1 MQRRQLEMVSYSVCL
16 RNSDNVKNLVSI
28 VDKLNYD
35 ADLLDGSVV
44 VDAKSL
50 IGVMTMDLSEKLE
63 LRLHTDNED
72 EALKEQ
78 LKDILV

>member
-1 MQRRQLEMVSYSVCL
+1 MISYSVCL
-16 RNSDNVKNLVSI
+16 RDSDNVKKFVSI
-28 VDKLNYD
+28 VDKLDYD
-35 ADLLDGSVV
+35 VDLLDGSVV

>member
-1 MQRRQLEMVSYSVCL
+1 MVSYSVCL

>member
-1 MQRRQLEMVSYSVCL
+1 MVSYSVCL
-16 RNSDNVKNLVSI
+16 RNSDNAKNLVSI

>member
-1 MQRRQLEMVSYSVCL
+1 MISYSVCL
-16 RNSDNVKNLVSI
+16 RDSDNVKKFVSI
-28 VDKLNYD
+28 VDKLDYD
-35 ADLLDGSVV
+35 VDLLDGSVV

-72 EALKEQ
+72 KVLKEQ

>member
-1 MQRRQLEMVSYSVCL
+1 MISYSVCL
-16 RNSDNVKNLVSI
+16 RDSDNVKKFVSI
-28 VDKLNYD
+28 VDKLDYD
-35 ADLLDGSVV
+35 VDLLDGSVV

-50 IGVMTMDLSEKLE
+50 IGVMTIDLSEKLE

-72 EALKEQ
+72 KALKEQ

>member
-1 MQRRQLEMVSYSVCL
+1 MISYSVCL
-16 RNSDNVKNLVSI
+16 RDSDNVKKFVSI
-28 VDKLNYD
+28 VDKLDYD
-35 ADLLDGSVV
+35 VDLLDGSVV

-50 IGVMTMDLSEKLE
+50 IGVMTMDLSEKLK

-72 EALKEQ
+72 KALKEQ

>member
-1 MQRRQLEMVSYSVCL
+1 MISYSVCL
-16 RNSDNVKNLVSI
+16 RDSDNVKKFVSI
-28 VDKLNYD
+28 VDKLDYD
-35 ADLLDGSVV
+35 VDLLDGSVV

-78 LKDILV
+78 LKYILV

>member
-1 MQRRQLEMVSYSVCL
+1 MVSYSACL

-35 ADLLDGSVV
+35 VDLLDGSVV

>member
-1 MQRRQLEMVSYSVCL
+1 MVSYSVCL

-28 VDKLNYD
+28 VDKLYYD
-35 ADLLDGSVV
+35 VDLLDGSVV

-72 EALKEQ
+72 ETLKEQ

>member
-1 MQRRQLEMVSYSVCL
+1 MVSYSVCL

-35 ADLLDGSVV
+35 VDLLDGSVV

>member
-1 MQRRQLEMVSYSVCL
+1 MISYSVCL
-16 RNSDNVKNLVSI
+16 RDSDNVKKFVSI
-28 VDKLNYD
+28 VNKLDYD
-35 ADLLDGSVV
+35 VDLLDGSVV

-50 IGVMTMDLSEKLE
+50 IGVMAMDLSEKLE

>member
-1 MQRRQLEMVSYSVCL
+1 MISYSVCL
-16 RNSDNVKNLVSI
+16 RDSDNVKKFVSI

-35 ADLLDGSVV
+35 VDLLDGSVV

-72 EALKEQ
+72 KALKEQ

>member
-1 MQRRQLEMVSYSVCL
+1 MVSYSVCL

-35 ADLLDGSVV
+35 VDLLDDSVV

-50 IGVMTMDLSEKLE
+50 IDVMTMDLSEKLE

>member
-1 MQRRQLEMVSYSVCL
+1 MISYSVCL
-16 RNSDNVKNLVSI
+16 RDSDNVKKFVSI
-28 VDKLNYD
+28 VDKLDYD
-35 ADLLDGSVV
+35 VDLLDGSVV

-72 EALKEQ
+72 KALKEQ

>member
-1 MQRRQLEMVSYSVCL
+1 M
-16 RNSDNVKNLVSI
+16 KKFVSI
-28 VDKLNYD
+28 VDKLDYD
-35 ADLLDGSVV
+35 VDLLDGSVV

>member
-1 MQRRQLEMVSYSVCL
+1 MVSYSVCL
-16 RNSDNVKNLVSI
+16 RSSDNVKNLVSI

-35 ADLLDGSVV
+35 VDLLDGSVV